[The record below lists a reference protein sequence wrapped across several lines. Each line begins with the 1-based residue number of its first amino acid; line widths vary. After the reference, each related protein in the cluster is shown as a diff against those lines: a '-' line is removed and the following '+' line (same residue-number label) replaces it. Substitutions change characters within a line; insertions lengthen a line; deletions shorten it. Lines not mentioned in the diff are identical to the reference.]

1 MTSFSMDFLNLFVNI
16 QGMMPHPER
25 SFMKWQLPWQAP
37 SLARYVQSPW
47 KKMFDNAFEW
57 SLSN

>member
-1 MTSFSMDFLNLFVNI
+1 MDFLNLFVNI